1 MDVSAQL
8 RISKFINDVQSVAP
22 EQAEII
28 ELIRELF
35 NKASQVLSEEIKYGG
50 LVFLKSGS
58 LIGGIFPYKNHISIE
73 FSNGADF
80 SDPQK
85 LLEGKGKRRRHL
97 KIHTR
102 QDIDLKNAILF
113 IEQSLGSTPKSH

>member
-8 RISKFINDVQSVAP
+8 RISEFINDVQSVAP

-80 SDPQK
+80 SDPQE

-97 KIHTR
+97 KIHTC

-113 IEQSLGSTPKSH
+113 IEQSLGGTPKDQ

>member
-35 NKASQVLSEEIKYGG
+35 NKSSQVLSEQIKYGG

-102 QDIDLKNAILF
+102 QDIDLKKAILF
-113 IEQSLGSTPKSH
+113 IEQSLGSTPKSQ

>member
-8 RISKFINDVQSVAP
+8 RISEFINDVQSVAP

-50 LVFLKSGS
+50 LVFLKSDS

-80 SDPQK
+80 SDPQE

-102 QDIDLKNAILF
+102 QDIGLKNAIFF
-113 IEQSLGSTPKSH
+113 IEQSLGSTSKVQ

>member
-8 RISKFINDVQSVAP
+8 RISEFINDVQSVAP

-80 SDPQK
+80 SDPQE

-97 KIHTR
+97 KINTR
-102 QDIDLKNAILF
+102 QDIDHKNAILF
-113 IEQSLGSTPKSH
+113 IEQSLGGTPKDQ